1 MDFSL
6 SFSLWLCLRV
16 ATLKTQTVWFMA
28 AGSYGDQRSVS
39 CWVGTW
45 STPTEAPL
53 PSLPGTQ
60 HRARPPGLSRECQES
75 SQPICSLLCT
85 FSPSWGCK
93 ECRRVRG
100 KSPRS
105 KQETGEEESES
116 SWMEL
121 LSPSQHNKD
130 PIIYFCHSP
139 CRMKSNPTTQSLIKG
154 SDWLSWRVTNK
165 YECQEWSRRI
175 CGPDVLGDHFIS
187 INDMHRQ
194 VMSAV
199 SGSQSIHC
207 HNHLNLRLTTIFSK
221 VLENYK
227 SCDQSLALL
236 VKCRDSKRFVIDYC
250 CCFCQK
256 FRWLVTYLRRI
267 C

>member
-1 MDFSL
+1 MEIRGASAAESAPDPPPPRLLFPL
-6 SFSLWLCLRV
+6 SQEPNTGPGHQDW
-16 ATLKTQTVWFMA
+16 
-28 AGSYGDQRSVS
+28 AG
-39 CWVGTW
+39 
-45 STPTEAPL
+45 
-53 PSLPGTQ
+53 
-60 HRARPPGLSRECQES
+60 ECQES

-93 ECRRVRG
+93 ERRRVRG

-121 LSPSQHNKD
+121 LSPGQHNKD

-139 CRMKSNPTTQSLIKG
+139 CQMKSNPTTQRLIKG
-154 SDWLSWRVTNK
+154 SCWLSWRVTNK

-175 CGPDVLGDHFIS
+175 CGPDVLGDRFIS

-199 SGSQSIHC
+199 SGSQSTDC
-207 HNHLNLRLTTIFSK
+207 HDRLNLILTTIFRK
-221 VLENYK
+221 ILENYK

-236 VKCRDSKRFVIDYC
+236 VKCRDSERFVIDYC
-250 CCFCQK
+250 CCFCKK
-256 FRWLVTYLRRI
+256 FRWLVTCLRRI
-267 C
+267 CSMFES